1 MAVSLKPVGRSGR
14 MRHRA
19 AMSDINVTP
28 LVDVMLVL
36 LVIFMVTAPLMTV
49 GIPVDLPKT
58 RAPNINESIEPLTV
72 SISKDG
78 KIYIQETEVQLDTLL
93 PKVQAI
99 MNAKPETRI
108 FVRGDE
114 NIAYRQIMEVMGTL
128 HSAGYNKVALL
139 TELPKTETSGKSK

>member
-1 MAVSLKPVGRSGR
+1 MAVSLKPTGRGGR
-14 MRHRA
+14 MHRRA
-19 AMSDINVTP
+19 PMSDINVTP

-58 RAPNINESIEPLTV
+58 KAPNINENSEPLTI
-72 SISKDG
+72 SINKEG
-78 KIYIQETEVQLDTLL
+78 KIYLQDTEVPLETLL

-108 FVRGDE
+108 FMRGDE
-114 NIAYRQIMEVMGTL
+114 SVAYRRIMEVMGTL
-128 HSAGYNKVALL
+128 HSAGYHKIALL
-139 TELPKTETSGKSK
+139 TELPKTEKPEKSK